1 MPDALFAL
9 CPMPTAADAHES
21 ANLFEKGNM
30 SLSSESMNPL
40 QLLRSRTAVLA
51 TMHQKERVMAP
62 ILERELGVIISVPAD
77 FDTDAFGTFSREV
90 KRLGTQI
97 EAARQKAEKALEVAG
112 ETLGFASEGTFGPHP
127 MMPYLPAN
135 REIVILLDRA
145 NNIELV
151 GESLSVETNY
161 SHQLVAG
168 IKEAQDFAQK
178 VGFPEHG
185 LVVVVGDAALGKGE
199 IVKGIAT
206 EKQLFDA
213 VSAALKKSSTGKVH
227 VETDMRAMYNP
238 TRMKNIENATL
249 DLVKKFKQL
258 CPECGWPGFEIAK
271 RKIGLPCGLCY
282 FPTQLVRSQIYQCP
296 NCGYNQEKL
305 FPDGRETAD
314 PSQCQYCNP

>member
-1 MPDALFAL
+1 
-9 CPMPTAADAHES
+9 
-21 ANLFEKGNM
+21 M
-30 SLSSESMNPL
+30 SLSSESMNLL
-40 QLLRSRTAVLA
+40 QLLRYRTAVLA

-62 ILERELGVIISVPAD
+62 ILERELGVIISVPAN
-77 FDTDAFGTFSREV
+77 FDTDAFGTFTREV

-112 ETLGFASEGTFGPHP
+112 ETLAFASEGTFGPHP

-151 GESLSVETNY
+151 GESLSLETNY
-161 SHQLVAG
+161 SHQLVAS
-168 IKEAQDFAQK
+168 IEEAEDFAQK
-178 VGFPEHG
+178 AGFPEHG
-185 LVVVVGDAALGKGE
+185 LVVVVGDAAL
-199 IVKGIAT
+199 
-206 EKQLFDA
+206 
-213 VSAALKKSSTGKVH
+213 TGKVH

-258 CPECGWPGFEIAK
+258 CPECGWPGFEISQ
-271 RKIGLPCGLCY
+271 RKMGLPCGLCY
-282 FPTQLVRSQIYQCP
+282 FPTQLVRSTIYLCK
-296 NCGYNQEKL
+296 NCGYTKEEL

-314 PSQCQYCNP
+314 PGQCQYCNP

>member
-1 MPDALFAL
+1 MKP
-9 CPMPTAADAHES
+9 
-21 ANLFEKGNM
+21 N
-30 SLSSESMNPL
+30 
-40 QLLRSRTAVLA
+40 QLLVSRTAVLA

-62 ILERELGVIISVPAD
+62 ILERELGVIISVPAN
-77 FDTDAFGTFSREV
+77 FDTDTFGTFTREV

-97 EAARQKAEKALEVAG
+97 EAARLKAEKALEIAG
-112 ETLGFASEGTFGPHP
+112 ETLAFASEGTFGPHP

-145 NNIELV
+145 NNLELV

-161 SHQLVAG
+161 SHQLVAS
-168 IKEAQDFAQK
+168 IEEADDFAK
-178 VGFPEHG
+178 KSGFPEHG
-185 LVVVVGDAALGKGE
+185 LVVIVGGAGVGKGE
-199 IVKGIAT
+199 IVKGMAT
-206 EKQLFDA
+206 EKQFFYA
-213 VSAALKKSSTGKVH
+213 VTAGLIKSSTGKVH

-258 CPECGWPGFEIAK
+258 CPECGWPGFEIAE

-282 FPTQLVRSQIYQCP
+282 FPTQLVRSTIYLCK
-296 NCGYNQEKL
+296 NCGYTKEEL

-314 PSQCQYCNP
+314 PAQCQYCNP